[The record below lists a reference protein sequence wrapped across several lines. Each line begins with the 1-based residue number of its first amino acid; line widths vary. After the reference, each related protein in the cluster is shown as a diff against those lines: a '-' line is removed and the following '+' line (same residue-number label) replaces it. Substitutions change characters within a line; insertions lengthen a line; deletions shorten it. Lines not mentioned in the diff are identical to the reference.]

1 VWPGVPATVDAIFC
15 ANLLHIAPWPCCAPA
30 DAGRGAPPVGGPGC
44 CITYGPYLEDE
55 VPTAAGNRGL
65 RRRSAGTL
73 PQWGLRRRE
82 DVAQVAAQAGLR
94 LRERCPCPPTTCCW
108 SGPAAPPHELKY
120 LQGYAPQLLAQVQAL
135 IDAGRL
141 ARDRGAAAPER
152 HAVRTERALYDYV
165 NELKARHLKSAPPLS
180 KVAYD
185 PKIHVLKNALGTHSA
200 VSRVQGKQLKAKREI
215 RMAALFKDAPADF
228 LRMIVVH
235 ELAHLK
241 EREHDKAFYALCE
254 HMEPDYHQLEF
265 DLRLWLT
272 AQELPQG
279 GPQVP
284 PTFTGAT

>member
-1 VWPGVPATVDAIFC
+1 M
-15 ANLLHIAPWPCCAPA
+15 
-30 DAGRGAPPVGGPGC
+30 
-44 CITYGPYLEDE
+44 
-55 VPTAAGNRGL
+55 
-65 RRRSAGTL
+65 S
-73 PQWGLRRRE
+73 
-82 DVAQVAAQAGLR
+82 
-94 LRERCPCPPTTCCW
+94 
-108 SGPAAPPHELKY
+108 LKY
-120 LQGYAPQLLAQVQAL
+120 LQGYVPELLAQVQAL
-135 IDAGRL
+135 IAAGTL
-141 ARDRGAAAPER
+141 AQTVARRHREA

-165 NELKARHLKSAPPLS
+165 NELKARHMKSAPPLS

-215 RMAALFKDAPADF
+215 RIAALFKDAPADF
-228 LRMIVVH
+228 LRTIVVH

-241 EREHDKAFYALCE
+241 EREHDRAFYALCE